1 MDVLLEREII
11 VESWLLLVIVL
22 RRVWRVK
29 NFFLVDEVL
38 SRRWI

>member
-1 MDVLLEREII
+1 MDVLLERGII

-22 RRVWRVK
+22 RRVWRV